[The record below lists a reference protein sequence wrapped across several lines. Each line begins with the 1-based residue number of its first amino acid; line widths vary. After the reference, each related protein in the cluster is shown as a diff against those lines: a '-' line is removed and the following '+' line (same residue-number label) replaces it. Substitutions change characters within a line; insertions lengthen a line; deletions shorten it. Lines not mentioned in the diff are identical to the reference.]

1 MSDPVAR
8 LGALLTGSE
17 AAKLAARFA
26 DGDTLTQALQGVALG
41 RRPEVRAALEVAG
54 VVPGNL
60 GLAVP
65 VLRAIQ
71 GAATARTTDI
81 SPIWTL
87 PGHLADYGALTT
99 SIKDLVLTARQSV
112 TCSTF
117 NFQKSSAL
125 WDALREVAA
134 RGTVEVRVYLDTQAA
149 DHDTWAGSPTSVDV
163 AAQLAGADVFRTRHL
178 GGKLVRNHAK
188 FVAVDHQFL
197 VVTSANFSLS
207 AEQHNIE
214 LGLRVDSRA
223 LTEVV
228 EHQLLDAEASVYER
242 VATPD
247 WGA

>member
-1 MSDPVAR
+1 MSDPVAH
-8 LGALLTGSE
+8 LGALLAGSE

-41 RRPEVRAALEVAG
+41 RRPEVRAALEAAG

-149 DHDTWAGSPTSVDV
+149 DHHDTWAGSPTSLDV
-163 AAQLAGADVFRTRHL
+163 AAQLTGADVFRTRQL
-178 GGKLVRNHAK
+178 DGKLVRNHAK

-197 VVTSANFSLS
+197 IVTSANFSLS

-214 LGLRVDSRA
+214 LGLRVHSRS
-223 LTEVV
+223 LTEQV
-228 EHQLLDAEASVYER
+228 EKQLLDAEASLYELLQ
-242 VATPD
+242 
-247 WGA
+247 G

>member
-26 DGDTLTQALQGVALG
+26 DGDTLTQAIQGVALG
-41 RRPEVRAALEVAG
+41 RRPEVRAALEAAG
-54 VVPGNL
+54 VEPSNL

-99 SIKDLVLTARQSV
+99 SLKDLVLTARQSV

-117 NFQKSSAL
+117 NFQTSSAL
-125 WDALREVAA
+125 WEALRVVAG
-134 RGTVEVRVYLDTQAA
+134 RGTVDVRVYLDTKAA
-149 DHDTWAGSPTSVDV
+149 DHNTWAGSPTSQEV
-163 AAQLAGADVFRTRHL
+163 AAQLAGATVYRTRKL
-178 GGKLVRNHAK
+178 NDTLVRNHAK

-197 VVTSANFSLS
+197 IVTSANFSHS
-207 AEQHNIE
+207 AEHHNIE
-214 LGLRVDSRA
+214 LGLRVDSRS
-223 LTEVV
+223 LTELV
-228 EHQLLDAEASVYER
+228 EQQLIDAEAFLYELQ
-242 VATPD
+242 
-247 WGA
+247 GC

>member
-17 AAKLAARFA
+17 ATKLAARFA
-26 DGDTLTQALQGVALG
+26 DGDTLTQAMQGVALG
-41 RRPEVRAALEVAG
+41 RRPEVRAALEAAG
-54 VVPGNL
+54 VVPSNP

-99 SIKDLVLTARQSV
+99 SLKDLVLTARQSV

-117 NFQKSSAL
+117 NFQTSSAL
-125 WDALREVAA
+125 WEALRVVAG
-134 RGTVEVRVYLDTQAA
+134 RGTVDVRVYLDTKAA
-149 DHDTWAGSPTSVDV
+149 DHNTWAGSPTSQDV
-163 AAQLAGADVFRTRHL
+163 AAQLAGATVYRTRKL
-178 GGKLVRNHAK
+178 NDTLVRNHAK

-197 VVTSANFSLS
+197 IVTSANFSHS
-207 AEQHNIE
+207 AEHHNIE
-214 LGLRVDSRA
+214 LGLRVDSRS
-223 LTEVV
+223 LTELV
-228 EHQLLDAEASVYER
+228 EQQLIDAEAFLYELQ
-242 VATPD
+242 
-247 WGA
+247 GC

>member
-8 LGALLTGSE
+8 LGQLLTGSE
-17 AAKLAARFA
+17 AGKLAARLA
-26 DGDTLTQALQGVALG
+26 DGDTLTQALQGVGAG
-41 RRPEVRAALEVAG
+41 RRQELRAALEAADVL
-54 VVPGNL
+54 PGNL
-60 GLAVP
+60 GVALP

-71 GAATARTTDI
+71 GAASARTTDI

-117 NFQKSSAL
+117 NFQKSSVL

-134 RGTVEVRVYLDTQAA
+134 RGIVEVRVYLDTQAA
-149 DHDTWAGSPTSVDV
+149 DHSTWAESPTSAEV
-163 AAQLAGADVFRTRHL
+163 ATQLAGADVYRTREL
-178 GGKLVRNHAK
+178 NDKLVRNHAK

-207 AEQHNIE
+207 AEHYNIE

-223 LTEVV
+223 LTELV
-228 EHQLLDAEASVYER
+228 EQQLLDAETSLYER
-242 VATPD
+242 VR
-247 WGA
+247 

>member
-17 AAKLAARFA
+17 AARLASRYG
-26 DGDTLTQALQGVALG
+26 DGDTLAQALQGVPAA
-41 RRPEVRAALEVAG
+41 RRPEVRAALEAAG
-54 VVPGNL
+54 VVPSNPEVAL
-60 GLAVP
+60 P
-65 VLRAIQ
+65 VLNAIH

-117 NFQKSSAL
+117 NFQKTSAL

-134 RGTVEVRVYLDTQAA
+134 RGTVEVRVYLDTRAA

-163 AAQLAGADVFRTRHL
+163 AAQLTGADVFRTRQL
-178 GGKLVRNHAK
+178 DGKLVRNHAK
-188 FVAVDHQFL
+188 FVAVDHQFII
-197 VVTSANFSLS
+197 VTSANFSLS

-214 LGLRVDSRA
+214 LGLRVDSRS
-223 LTEVV
+223 LTEQV
-228 EHQLLDAEASVYER
+228 EKQLLDAEASLYELLQ
-242 VATPD
+242 
-247 WGA
+247 G